1 MDGEDQTAQDARVEK
16 LWKTL
21 DTRNEGLLNLNGL
34 KKGLSNI
41 NHRVYQ
47 PVPIGAFLTVNVA
60 LKNADS
66 LLQDVMNAVDTNRDG
81 RIDYSGAFR
90 ERAVQCLTEESI
102 RISKVRRTDG
112 ETALAT
118 L

>member
-1 MDGEDQTAQDARVEK
+1 MDGEDQTAQDARVDK

-21 DTRNEGLLNLNGL
+21 DTRNEGQLNLNGL

-41 NHRVYQ
+41 NHRSNH
-47 PVPIGAFLTVNVA
+47 PVLLGSFLTASAA

-90 ERAVQCLTEESI
+90 EKG
-102 RISKVRRTDG
+102 RIM
-112 ETALAT
+112 LN
-118 L
+118 

>member
-1 MDGEDQTAQDARVEK
+1 MDGEDQTAQDARVNK

-21 DTRNEGLLNLNGL
+21 DTRNEGRLNLNGL

-41 NHRVYQ
+41 NHRMYH
-47 PVPIGAFLTVNVA
+47 PVLSSSFLTVVPA

-81 RIDYSGAFR
+81 RIDYSGACR
-90 ERAVQCLTEESI
+90 GKSQY
-102 RISKVRRTDG
+102 
-112 ETALAT
+112 TA
-118 L
+118 